1 MFEGLQKRLSG
12 ALGKIRGL
20 SRITEEDVN
29 NVLAEIRTGL
39 LEGDVHFRVTR
50 DFLARIKERCL
61 REDVIKS
68 LSPEQQILKVLHE
81 ELTTILGGHN
91 RELNL
96 AVAPPA
102 VILMCGLQGS
112 GKTTTTSKLALLL
125 KDQGKRVGVVSVDV
139 NRPAAMEQLKSLA
152 EKVGVVVL
160 PSSPQEK
167 PAEIAARALKL
178 GRDQNLEVIIID
190 TAGRLQVD
198 DALMGELKDV
208 REISQPAET
217 LLVVDAMMGQQ
228 AVEVAEGFDRA
239 VGLTGSILSKLDGDT
254 RGGAALSLV
263 AVTGKPIKFI
273 GTGERASDFEAFH
286 PERMASRLLDMGDV
300 LSLIEKAERVI
311 SEDEAK
317 LASEKMRNASFTLED
332 FRDQLK
338 MIGRLGSIGGLMKM
352 LPGMGSFSEQLDSV
366 DTEKELKR
374 VSAILNSM
382 TPLERRQ
389 PDILNG
395 SRRARIAKG
404 SGTEVSE
411 VNGLV
416 KRFLESRK
424 MMKQMG
430 KMMDVVK
437 SMGGGGASA
446 RGTPSMP
453 GGGANPFGRRG
464 GKGFGRKF

>member
-1 MFEGLQKRLSG
+1 MFESLQKRLSG

-20 SRITEEDVN
+20 SRISEEDIG

-50 DFLARIKERCL
+50 DFLARVKERCL
-61 REDVIKS
+61 REDVIKA

-81 ELTTILGGHN
+81 ELTTILGGQG
-91 RELNL
+91 RDLNL
-96 AVAPPA
+96 STAPPA

-125 KDQGKRVGVVSVDV
+125 KGQGKRVGVVSVDV
-139 NRPAAMEQLKSLA
+139 NRPAAMDQLATLA
-152 EKVGVVVL
+152 QKVEVTVL
-160 PSSPQEK
+160 PSSPSEK
-167 PAEIAARALKL
+167 PKDIAARSIKL
-178 GRDQNLEVIIID
+178 AKDQNLEVLIID
-190 TAGRLQVD
+190 SAGRLQVD
-198 DALMGELKDV
+198 DELMSELKEV
-208 REISQPAET
+208 RDISQPSEV
-217 LLVVDAMMGQQ
+217 LLVVDSMMGQQ
-228 AVEVAEGFDRA
+228 AVDVAEGFDRA

-273 GTGERASDFEAFH
+273 GTGERASDLEAFH

-317 LASEKMRNASFTLED
+317 QAAAKMRKSDFSLED

-338 MIGRLGSIGGLMKM
+338 MIGRMGSIGGLMKM
-352 LPGMGSFSEQLDSV
+352 LPGMGAISEQLDAV
-366 DTEKELKR
+366 DTEKEMSR
-374 VSAILNSM
+374 INAILNSM
-382 TPLERRQ
+382 TPHERRI
-389 PDILNG
+389 PEVLNG

-404 SGTEVSE
+404 SGTDVSD

-416 KRFLESRK
+416 KRFLEARK
-424 MMKQMG
+424 AMKQMG
-430 KMMDVVK
+430 KMMDVMK
-437 SMGGGGASA
+437 SFGGGGNP
-446 RGTPSMP
+446 GQMP
-453 GGGANPFGRRG
+453 GGGANNPFARRG

>member
-20 SRITEEDVN
+20 SRISEDDVN
-29 NVLAEIRTGL
+29 AVLQEIRTGL

-50 DFLARIKERCL
+50 DFLARVKERCL
-61 REDVIKS
+61 REEVIKS
-68 LSPEQQILKVLHE
+68 LTPEQQILKVLHE
-81 ELTTILGGHN
+81 EITLILGGQN

-96 AVAPPA
+96 GTKPPA

-112 GKTTTTSKLALLL
+112 GKTTTTSKLALFL

-139 NRPAAMEQLKSLA
+139 NRPAAMEQLRSLA
-152 EKVGVVVL
+152 EKVGV
-160 PSSPQEK
+160 PCMACSPQEK
-167 PAEIAARALKL
+167 PVQIATNALKEAS
-178 GRDQNLEVIIID
+178 DTNLEVLLVD

-198 DALMGELKDV
+198 DDLMTELQAV
-208 REISQPAET
+208 RDICSPSEV

-228 AVEVAEGFDRA
+228 AVDVAEGFDHK
-239 VGLTGSILSKLDGDT
+239 VSITGSVLSKLDGDT

-273 GTGERASDFEAFH
+273 GTGERPSDFEAFH
-286 PERMASRLLDMGDV
+286 PDRMASRLLDMGDV
-300 LSLIEKAERVI
+300 LSLLERADRVI
-311 SEDEAK
+311 SQDEAK
-317 LASEKMRNASFTLED
+317 AAAEKMRKSDFSLED

-352 LPGMGSFSEQLDSV
+352 LPGMGAYTEQLESV

-374 VSAILNSM
+374 VNAILNSM
-382 TPLERRQ
+382 TVAERRQ
-389 PDILNG
+389 PDLLNG
-395 SRRARIAKG
+395 SRRFRIAKG

-411 VNGLV
+411 VNSLV
-416 KRFLESRK
+416 KRFLEARK
-424 MMKQMG
+424 VMKQMG
-430 KMMDVVK
+430 KMAGLMK
-437 SMGGGGASA
+437 PGAA
-446 RGTPSMP
+446 GAQNPFA
-453 GGGANPFGRRG
+453 GGANPFGGKRG